1 MEVPFM
7 QKPIPLL
14 DSAMNRG
21 RKAASLYPKQKT
33 EFYTIKGKEIA
44 KIDASANYIEE
55 TLFRSVKAFPNFEDL
70 EPFYKDLY
78 ECILDTNELKK
89 NLSSISSV
97 ARLVKNIRRN
107 YIVKLKE
114 LRFNEGVK
122 KQSFAITKSYVGRLS
137 SLLKGLSK
145 QIDFYNESARIL
157 KELPSIRTKE
167 NCVILAGYPN
177 AGKSTLLSRITESKP
192 QIAAYP
198 FTTKGLNVGVF
209 KKKYVPIQ
217 IIDTPGLLDRPLL
230 NRNKIELKAVTA
242 LQHLNGLIVF
252 VVDPTQEIDKQKNL
266 FLELKKL
273 FTHHNFLVVIN
284 KIDVATE
291 NEINS
296 SKDNFSKELILLEG
310 KDSPALKDWLLN
322 KENKIF

>member
-1 MEVPFM
+1 M
-7 QKPIPLL
+7 QKPNQLL

-55 TLFRSVKAFPNFEDL
+55 TLFRSVKAFPTFEDL

-97 ARLVKNIRRN
+97 ARLVKTIRRN
-107 YIVKLKE
+107 HIVKLKE
-114 LRFNEGVK
+114 LKFDRGTGIK

-137 SLLKGLSK
+137 SLLKGISK

-157 KELPSIRTKE
+157 KEPPNIRTKE
-167 NCVILAGYPN
+167 NCIILAGYPN
-177 AGKSTLLSRITESKP
+177 VGKSTILSRITESKP
-192 QIAAYP
+192 QIASYP

-230 NRNKIELKAVTA
+230 DRNKIELKAVTA
-242 LQHLNGLIVF
+242 LQHLKGLIVF
-252 VVDPTQEIDKQKNL
+252 VVDPTEELDKQKNL

-273 FTHHNFLVVIN
+273 FTHNKFLVVIN
-284 KIDVATE
+284 KTDVATQTE
-291 NEINS
+291 LDSAKNIFE
-296 SKDNFSKELILLEG
+296 KELIIFEG
-310 KDSPALKDWLLN
+310 KNSLALKEWLLD

>member
-1 MEVPFM
+1 M
-7 QKPIPLL
+7 QKPIALL

-21 RKAASLYPKQKT
+21 KKASSLYPKQKT
-33 EFYTIKGKEIA
+33 AFYTIKGKEIA

-55 TLFRSVKAFPNFEDL
+55 TLFRSVKAFPNLEEL
-70 EPFYKDLY
+70 EPFYRDLY
-78 ECILDTNELKK
+78 ECILDTDELKK

-114 LRFNEGVK
+114 LRFETGVK

-137 SLLKGLSK
+137 SLLKGLNN
-145 QIDFYNESARIL
+145 QINFYNESARVL
-157 KELPSIRTKE
+157 KELPNIRTKE
-167 NCVILAGYPN
+167 KCVILAGYPN

-192 QIAAYP
+192 KIAAYP

-209 KKKYVPIQ
+209 KKKFVPIQ
-217 IIDTPGLLDRPLL
+217 IIDTPGLLDRALL
-230 NRNKIELKAVTA
+230 NRNKIELKAVSA
-242 LQHLNGLIVF
+242 LQHLTGLIVF
-252 VVDPTQEIDKQKNL
+252 VVDPIQEIDKQKNL

-284 KIDVATE
+284 KTDIAKPEEIDSAK
-291 NEINS
+291 NI
-296 SKDNFSKELILLEG
+296 FSDEQTLLEG
-310 KDSPALKDWLLN
+310 KNLSSLKDWLLDKN
-322 KENKIF
+322 NPVF